1 MHERRPTTPT
11 TDPGPAETSLADTS
25 LAPPGRRATRPTEPG
40 AGDARPARRRPAR
53 LSFVVLGLA
62 ALAIALISIS
72 TYAQGTLREL
82 AADDA
87 GLASAYA
94 DEPALVQ
101 GALYVHIAASAFA
114 LVAGLPQLSARLRR
128 RAPRGHRVLGRA
140 YLVAVGVGA
149 AASLVILPANSAGS
163 VGVFGFGTLAFLWVG
178 SGTRALLAIRRGDV
192 ASHEAW
198 MLRTYALTF
207 AAVTLRTWTGV
218 LIAVQLPGA
227 GPDPDAEALFMHA
240 YAAVPFLCWLPNV
253 VVAEWLIRRRGLP
266 AYRLSASPT
275 PRRTAPQ
282 DATVGLVVPV
292 AARQA

>member
-1 MHERRPTTPT
+1 MTERHPTHPN
-11 TDPGPAETSLADTS
+11 LADRRDADPPAS
-25 LAPPGRRATRPTEPG
+25 AP
-40 AGDARPARRRPAR
+40 RRRPSRAA
-53 LSFVVLGLA
+53 FVVLAVA

-82 AADDA
+82 ADEDA

-140 YLVAVGVGA
+140 YLGAVGIGA
-149 AASLVILPANSAGS
+149 LASLVILPANSAGL
-163 VGVFGFGTLAFLWVG
+163 VGVFGFGALALLWVG
-178 SGTRALLAIRRGDV
+178 SAARALLAIRRGDV
-192 ASHEAW
+192 AHHEAW
-198 MLRTYALTF
+198 MVRTYALTF
-207 AAVTLRTWTGV
+207 AAVTLRTWTGL

-227 GPDPDAEALFMHA
+227 GPDPDADALFAQA
-240 YAAVPFLCWLPNV
+240 YAVVPFLCWLPNV

-266 AYRLSASPT
+266 AYRLTTVTTSGQAA
-275 PRRTAPQ
+275 PRP
-282 DATVGLVVPV
+282 VVP
-292 AARQA
+292 AGAP